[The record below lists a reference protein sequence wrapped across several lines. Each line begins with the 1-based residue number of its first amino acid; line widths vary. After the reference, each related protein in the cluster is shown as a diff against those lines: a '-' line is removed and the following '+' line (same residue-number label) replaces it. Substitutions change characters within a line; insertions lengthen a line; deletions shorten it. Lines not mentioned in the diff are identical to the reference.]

1 MSLID
6 LIYSKTG
13 INFGTDSFVGDNE
26 AQTLIASLLVLV
38 ANSDGGISPD
48 ESLRMVELLRNRFR
62 LMPGEALDMIA
73 RAADELATYDKLDE
87 VLASVNDELTLSQK
101 EDLMLMVL
109 GVIAADKKKDAGE
122 INLLA
127 ALIEGLKIPD
137 QVMNKAYERYFED
150 RSSRN

>member
-1 MSLID
+1 MSLMD

-13 INFGTDSFVGDNE
+13 ISFGTDSFVGDSE

-62 LMPGEALDMIA
+62 IMPGEALDMVT

-87 VLASVNDELTLSQK
+87 ILASVNDELTFPQK

-127 ALIEGLKIPD
+127 ALIEGLKIPN
-137 QVMNKAYERYFED
+137 QVMDKVYERYFED
-150 RSSRN
+150 R